1 MPRLLSDLTG
11 KYTILKINAQ
21 TGVLWLVS
29 FSLYLS
35 SQAVLVDK
43 TLYISGQ
50 LGLDAQTGSL
60 VPGGVVPEAK
70 KALDNMG
77 FILEAAGISFKNGN

>member
-1 MPRLLSDLTG
+1 MQ
-11 KYTILKINAQ
+11 YVYAQ
-21 TGVLWLVS
+21 TGVLWLLIFFS
-29 FSLYLS
+29 FT

-77 FILEAAGISFKNGN
+77 FILEAAGISFKNGR

>member
-1 MPRLLSDLTG
+1 MQ
-11 KYTILKINAQ
+11 YVYAQ
-21 TGVLWLVS
+21 TGVLWLLILFS
-29 FSLYLS
+29 FT

-77 FILEAAGISFKNGN
+77 FILEAAGISFKNG

>member
-1 MPRLLSDLTG
+1 VQ
-11 KYTILKINAQ
+11 YVYAQ
-21 TGVLWLVS
+21 TGVLWLLIFFS
-29 FSLYLS
+29 FT

-77 FILEAAGISFKNGN
+77 FILEAAGISFKNGR